1 MEAFMRCVVQPNM
14 DERLV
19 FAPQTLSDQQLASG
33 LLKRGAVGACFAGR
47 FEKIYALQYAQVV
60 WDVQLKQEPPA
71 MFRASKP
78 KLHFRANMKL
88 EKGFVY
94 KLV

>member
-1 MEAFMRCVVQPNM
+1 MRCVVQPNV

-33 LLKRGAVGACFAGR
+33 LVKRGAVGACFAGR
-47 FEKIYALQYAQVV
+47 FEKIYALQNAQVV

-78 KLHFRANMKL
+78 KLHVRAKLKL